1 MCGHISFFYIN
12 TTAMRNTVC
21 VSGKGSS
28 LGIGRVHHAENEL
41 NDCAV
46 ELQTSAEQVL
56 IQKAHVS
63 TSFGSHQFLT
73 GQSHRM
79 RIKSQ

>member
-1 MCGHISFFYIN
+1 M
-12 TTAMRNTVC
+12 TVTYGFK
-21 VSGKGSS
+21 VYLELKHSMANRGNS
-28 LGIGRVHHAENEL
+28 LGVGRVHHAENEL

-73 GQSHRM
+73 GQSHT
-79 RIKSQ
+79 